1 MVVVKQCYMAIPCY
15 SHTEGDWKIWIT
27 TGSEESMAT
36 SNMVFL
42 YAYGTKGSAGP
53 LRMGSGKDGF
63 FRAGTT
69 EIIKVGIQD
78 FHWNIHRML
87 INIGNSTC
95 FIDNSRDYFKFELD
109 IGQSVSVP
117 VFFNI
122 SSVFDCFY
130 RNTICLLV
138 RLNERFLI
146 LVLYRLIIVRL
157 WVLCLL

>member
-1 MVVVKQCYMAIPCY
+1 MKIQQYLTNKVIMVVVKQCYMAIPCY

-78 FHWNIHRML
+78 FH
-87 INIGNSTC
+87 
-95 FIDNSRDYFKFELD
+95 
-109 IGQSVSVP
+109 
-117 VFFNI
+117 
-122 SSVFDCFY
+122 
-130 RNTICLLV
+130 
-138 RLNERFLI
+138 
-146 LVLYRLIIVRL
+146 
-157 WVLCLL
+157 